1 MIAYAQPKFR
11 HRENVE
17 WREADVDAAIP
28 AVAGEIS
35 RLCGEICVDNT
46 LRAFVW
52 RAVRD

>member
-11 HRENVE
+11 HRENGE
-17 WREADVDAAIP
+17 WREVDGDAAIP

>member
-1 MIAYAQPKFR
+1 MIACAQPKFH

-17 WREADVDAAIP
+17 SREVDVDAAIP
-28 AVAGEIS
+28 AVAGEIF

-46 LRAFVW
+46 MRAFVW